1 MRKYLLLI
9 ALALTCATSYGFSL
23 EATRFHCADDTV
35 KINRLLVEAKVAGL
49 STPNQYM
56 LYFGEQLLGTPYVA
70 HTLEGDKEYLTINI
84 DQLDCTTF
92 VETLVALTR
101 TALQQSPTW
110 YTYAANLERIRYQGG
125 KVDGYASRLHY
136 ISAWIVEN
144 AAAGIVREVTSII
157 PNADSQ
163 IKSLYYMSA
172 NRDKYPA
179 LADSATF
186 AAIKKLES
194 GYNMHMSP
202 LLRKNDLMKKEVIA
216 SLQDGDIV
224 CLTTKTEG
232 LDVMHLGIVKFDGKK
247 PHLLHASSSSKK
259 VVVDKYDLYE
269 MLRPMRNCTGVRIL
283 RVTDN

>member
-35 KINRLLVEAKVAGL
+35 KINRLLAEAKVAGL

-136 ISAWIVEN
+136 ISCLLY
-144 AAAGIVREVTSII
+144 TS
-157 PNADSQ
+157 PSP
-163 IKSLYYMSA
+163 
-172 NRDKYPA
+172 RD
-179 LADSATF
+179 
-186 AAIKKLES
+186 
-194 GYNMHMSP
+194 
-202 LLRKNDLMKKEVIA
+202 
-216 SLQDGDIV
+216 
-224 CLTTKTEG
+224 
-232 LDVMHLGIVKFDGKK
+232 
-247 PHLLHASSSSKK
+247 
-259 VVVDKYDLYE
+259 
-269 MLRPMRNCTGVRIL
+269 
-283 RVTDN
+283 

>member
-1 MRKYLLLI
+1 M
-9 ALALTCATSYGFSL
+9 
-23 EATRFHCADDTV
+23 
-35 KINRLLVEAKVAGL
+35 
-49 STPNQYM
+49 
-56 LYFGEQLLGTPYVA
+56 
-70 HTLEGDKEYLTINI
+70 
-84 DQLDCTTF
+84 
-92 VETLVALTR
+92 
-101 TALQQSPTW
+101 
-110 YTYAANLERIRYQGG
+110 
-125 KVDGYASRLHY
+125 
-136 ISAWIVEN
+136 
-144 AAAGIVREVTSII
+144 TSII